1 MRRTAILLALAAS
14 LCFAAE
20 EQATIQRM
28 FAISGSDARLIVD
41 TVEGNI
47 TVTGYSGSEIRA
59 TVEQLW
65 QGDTDQDLQ
74 RARSEVS
81 LDITQ
86 EGNTVR
92 LYVDGPFR
100 NRNGSGDYG
109 RHYGARFDFDVQVPT
124 TASVDLRTVNG
135 SRVAVSSVDGD
146 YNVHNVN
153 GSIEMTGIG
162 GAGAADT
169 VNGRVSVAF
178 RRNPT
183 ENCTFKTVNGEI
195 AAEFQPGLSA
205 EMTVKTVNGEAWTD
219 FPTTALA
226 STEAGERQGTRFVYR
241 RNRSARLRAGSGGP
255 ELSFE
260 TVNGSIQITGEGQ

>member
-1 MRRTAILLALAAS
+1 MKKSALLLALAAS

-20 EQATIQRM
+20 EHSTFERTFPVVPA
-28 FAISGSDARLIVD
+28 DARLIVD

-59 TVEQLW
+59 TVEQTW
-65 QGDTDQDLQ
+65 RGDTAQDLE
-74 RARSEVS
+74 RARNEIR
-81 LDITQ
+81 LDVRQ
-86 EGNTVR
+86 EGDTVR

-109 RHYGARFDFDVQVPT
+109 RRYGARFDFEVQVPVE
-124 TASVDLRTVNG
+124 AGVELRAVNG
-135 SRVAVSSVDGD
+135 SRITVGGIDGA
-146 YNVHNVN
+146 YSVHNVN

-162 GAGAADT
+162 GAGEAGT
-169 VNGRVSVAF
+169 VNGRVSVSF

-183 ENCTFKTVNGEI
+183 EASTFKTVNGDV

-205 EMTVKTVNGEAWTD
+205 EITVKIVNGEAWTN
-219 FPTTALA
+219 FPATALA
-226 STEAGERQGTRFVYR
+226 STEAGEREGTRFIFR

-260 TVNGSIQITGEGQ
+260 TVNGSIEITGEGR